1 MNISENVSLLKEG
14 FEQWLNKRY
23 KNKVSVVINY
33 SDEQTLSIKAYHTVR
48 AEVVLVGISN
58 GFSYTNQLIKVS
70 ENYNHGVTSEE
81 EAKHNLLTKLT
92 ARMFEYCTK

>member
-1 MNISENVSLLKEG
+1 MDISENVSLLKEG

-48 AEVVLVGISN
+48 VEVVLVGISN
-58 GFSYTNQLIKVS
+58 GLSYISQLIKVS

-81 EAKHNLLTKLT
+81 EAKHSLLIKLA

>member
-1 MNISENVSLLKEG
+1 MDISENVSLLKEG

-58 GFSYTNQLIKVS
+58 GFSYTSQLIKVS

-81 EAKHNLLTKLT
+81 EAKHSLLTKLA